1 MNNSGTFV
9 MLFVVSRCTRNM
21 SMTLL
26 FKSDISLVVKIVGG
40 KYLRCVFMGWTILI
54 FSLNMSSLLQ

>member
-1 MNNSGTFV
+1 